1 MSLHYPLALIVA
13 VVITAAAIAGY
24 VLLQRRRTAALTAAG
39 LAGSSRRAALR
50 RHLPY
55 VFLLLALPLLLVG
68 LARPEA
74 TVVVPRVAGTVM
86 LVFDAS
92 NSMKADDLK
101 PNRLAAAR
109 EAATSFVEAQPS
121 SVDIGV
127 VVFGDQ
133 ALTTQEPTDDHNVAL
148 AAIKRVGGTGGTSLG
163 QAILSSL
170 STITDKQVSL
180 PAEGAPAQD
189 LGYWPSATI
198 VLFSDGE
205 ETGGADVQAAA
216 DLAATAGVRIQ
227 TVGVGTTQGAT
238 VAVDGYQLATKLD
251 EAQLTSIAKTTGGS
265 YHQASDRSELSDA
278 AGEIDL
284 RLTSKEEPLELTAP
298 VAGAAL
304 VFLLLGALLMTRW
317 HGRIV

>member
-1 MSLHYPLALIVA
+1 MSLHYPIVLIAA
-13 VVITAAAIAGY
+13 VLVTGAAVAGY
-24 VLLQRRRTAALTAAG
+24 VTLQRRRTAALAAAG
-39 LAGSSRRAALR
+39 LTGSSKRAAVR

-55 VFLLLALPLLLVG
+55 ALLLAALPLLLVG

-92 NSMKADDLK
+92 NSMKADDLQ
-101 PNRLAAAR
+101 PSRLAAAQ
-109 EAATSFVEAQPS
+109 EAGVAFVEAQPS

-133 ALTTQEPTDDHNVAL
+133 ALTTQEPTDDRTTAL

-163 QAILSSL
+163 QAILASL
-170 STITDKQVSL
+170 GTITGKPVAL
-180 PAEGAPAQD
+180 PAEGAPPPD

-227 TVGVGTTQGAT
+227 TVGVGTTQGTT
-238 VAVDGYQLATKLD
+238 VAVDGYQLATALD
-251 EAQLTSIAKTTGGS
+251 EQQLTSIAKTTGGS
-265 YHQASDRSELSDA
+265 YHRAADTDEVSDA
-278 AGEIDL
+278 AGAIDL
-284 RLTSKEEPLELTAP
+284 RLTSKKEPLELTAP

-304 VFLLLGALLMTRW
+304 VLLLLGALLMTRW